1 MKKIAIVLLALGM
14 SSAFAQTQ
22 VCDGTSAQAKKQIHG
37 GSGQVVASP
46 TFIRNGFDFNCSNN
60 VYLSYNEASAN
71 LFLVGAGSAK
81 GNQYFAGN
89 SNGGAI
95 SAKGTCSGTNQ
106 ACGTSDITSAL
117 AAAGS

>member
-1 MKKIAIVLLALGM
+1 MKKIAIVLLALGV
-14 SSAFAQTQ
+14 STAFAQTP
-22 VCDGTSAQAKKQIHG
+22 VCDGTSNQTKKQIAG
-37 GSGQVVASP
+37 GSGAVVSSP

-60 VYLSYNEASAN
+60 VLLSYDEVSAN
-71 LFLVGAGSAK
+71 LFQVGSGSTK

-95 SAKGTCSGTNQ
+95 AAKGPCTGTNK
-106 ACGTSDITSAL
+106 ACGAGDITSAL